1 MTVVP
6 LPVRQEPEPTAPSTQ
21 QQYTFAQGELIKQYQ
36 AYLASAGYAKLYN
49 AASPYPRVISGAAPH
64 EPLPMAW
71 LSGDFA
77 DFCREQGKQPVRP
90 APSPDYLADRLQ
102 SVTGTIFLPK
112 GPAIVRAKGTR
123 HRYVNTYREFV
134 PEHPPCKLSAHF
146 LALLECMFPDHD
158 ERHTF
163 TQYLAHMFQQPEVR
177 PSWHPMLLSETGT
190 GKGFLFNSILTPLLC
205 KQTMLVK
212 KYSELVGRFA
222 NAMDGT
228 ILVQLDDC
236 KSGRADT
243 QTQLKSLMTEERVL
257 LEQKGLAAGMVTTYT
272 RFILASNEEVP
283 LNIDDTD
290 RRWWI
295 PKRLGYSQG
304 LSGDEGRKER
314 VRNVIQPL
322 SDDLKHE
329 GALEAIHD
337 YFMRYPLDGFNPKS
351 APMTETLREQITKS
365 ITQEQVFTTDFLEE
379 HATKVLKSGALGGAF
394 SKNGLNKPSN
404 KALSELLAYA
414 GYRQELLDVNGHRT
428 RWWFPVAMRRHEA
441 EAILA
446 AQEPQE
452 PF

>member
-1 MTVVP
+1 
-6 LPVRQEPEPTAPSTQ
+6 
-21 QQYTFAQGELIKQYQ
+21 
-36 AYLASAGYAKLYN
+36 
-49 AASPYPRVISGAAPH
+49 
-64 EPLPMAW
+64 
-71 LSGDFA
+71 
-77 DFCREQGKQPVRP
+77 
-90 APSPDYLADRLQ
+90 
-102 SVTGTIFLPK
+102 
-112 GPAIVRAKGTR
+112 
-123 HRYVNTYREFV
+123 
-134 PEHPPCKLSAHF
+134 
-146 LALLECMFPDHD
+146 MFPDHD

-329 GALEAIHD
+329 GALEGIHD

-351 APMTETLREQITKS
+351 APMTETLREQIEKS
-365 ITQEQVFTTDFLEE
+365 VTPEQVFAAEFLYS
-379 HATKVLKSGALGGAF
+379 HATKVLKLGELGVAF
-394 SKNGLNKPSN
+394 VKNGLSKPGN
-404 KALSELLAYA
+404 GPLSELLAGC
-414 GYRQELLDVNGHRT
+414 GYRQEFLTVDGHKT
-428 RWWFPVAMRRHEA
+428 RWWFPAAMQRPEA

-446 AQEPQE
+446 TQVVQERQE

>member
-1 MTVVP
+1 MTVVQ
-6 LPVRQEPEPTAPSTQ
+6 LPVRQEPESTTASTEHK
-21 QQYTFAQGELIKQYQ
+21 YTQAQRELIKEYQ

-77 DFCREQGKQPVRP
+77 DFCRERGKQPVRP
-90 APSPDYLADRLQ
+90 APSPDYLADGLH
-102 SVTGTIFLPK
+102 SVTGTIFMPK
-112 GPAIVRAKGTR
+112 GPALVRAKGTR
-123 HRYVNTYREFV
+123 HRYVNTYREYR
-134 PEHPPCKLSAHF
+134 PEHLSRELSPHF
-146 LALLECMFPDHD
+146 LALLECLFPERD

-163 TQYLAHMFQQPEVR
+163 TQYLAHMLQQPEVR

-205 KQTMLVK
+205 NQTVLVK
-212 KYSELVGRFA
+212 KYSELLGRFA
-222 NAMDGT
+222 NAMEGT

-236 KSGRADT
+236 KSNRTDV
-243 QTQLKSLMTEERVL
+243 QIQLKSLMTEERVL

-283 LNIDDTD
+283 LNVDDTE

-295 PKRLGYSQG
+295 PKRLGYSHG

-314 VRNVIQPL
+314 VANVIQPL
-322 SDDLKHE
+322 ADDLKQD
-329 GALEAIHD
+329 GALEAIYE
-337 YFMRYPLDGFNPKS
+337 YFMSYPLDGFNPKS

-365 ITQEQVFTTDFLEE
+365 VTPEQVFAADFLNNHE
-379 HATKVLKSGALGGAF
+379 TKVLKLGHLGNAFVKSGL
-394 SKNGLNKPSN
+394 SKPGNTMLSN
-404 KALSELLAYA
+404 LLTGC
-414 GYRQELLDVNGHRT
+414 GYRQDYLTAGGPKT
-428 RWWFPVAMRRHEA
+428 RWWFPVAMQRPEA

-446 AQEPQE
+446 AHEPY
-452 PF
+452 